1 MTLRTN
7 KYGEQVG
14 AGGPMEGLGWFI
26 LEALSRGKREVGSS
40 MGSRMPTHPL
50 PTKDAEVAR
59 NY

>member
-1 MTLRTN
+1 MAIKTN

-50 PTKDAEVAR
+50 PGKDDGVAR
-59 NY
+59 SY